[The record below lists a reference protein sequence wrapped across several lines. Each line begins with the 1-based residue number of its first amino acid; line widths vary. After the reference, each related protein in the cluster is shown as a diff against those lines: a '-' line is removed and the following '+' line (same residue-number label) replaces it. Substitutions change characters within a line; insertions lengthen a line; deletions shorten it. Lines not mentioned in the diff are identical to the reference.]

1 MSNIVDKLNT
11 LNINYELVEHPAIY
25 TIEEM
30 NSLNLT
36 NSEKIAKNLF
46 IRDDKKRNYYLI
58 VAKED
63 RQINLKELRTLIN
76 SRPLS
81 FCSEKDLK
89 KYLDLE
95 KGAVTPLGVINNEDN
110 NVQVLIDSYFKNSI
124 IGVHPNVNTSTFF
137 LESSNLVAVIEDC
150 GNEVNYIE
158 FVS

>member
-11 LNINYELVEHPAIY
+11 LNINDELVEHPAIY

-89 KYLDLE
+89 KYLNLE
-95 KGAVTPLGVINNEDN
+95 KGTVTPLGVINNEDN

-124 IGVHPNVNTSTFF
+124 IGVHPNVNTSTIF

>member
-11 LNINYELVEHPAIY
+11 LNINDELVEHPAIY

-81 FCSEKDLK
+81 FCSKKDLK

-110 NVQVLIDSYFKNSI
+110 NV
-124 IGVHPNVNTSTFF
+124 
-137 LESSNLVAVIEDC
+137 
-150 GNEVNYIE
+150 
-158 FVS
+158 